1 MSGFTLNKKADSEFG
16 SAYSYFM
23 LLKPRVMSLAIFT
36 ALVGQILAS
45 QQNYNNPILTFIS
58 LFSIALGAGAAG
70 CINMWYERDIDALMQ
85 RTKNR
90 PIPKGLI
97 KAIRSTC
104 IRNYFIN
111 FIYYVANIIFKYL
124 CWFFISF
131 FNIILHL
138 YLYYLAKEKN
148 LSKYSYRRCCR
159 SIASTN
165 RLGISF

>member
-1 MSGFTLNKKADSEFG
+1 MSGFTLDKRADSEFG

-45 QQNYNNPILTFIS
+45 QQNYNNPLLTFIS

-97 KAIRSTC
+97 KPAE
-104 IRNYFIN
+104 
-111 FIYYVANIIFKYL
+111 A
-124 CWFFISF
+124 
-131 FNIILHL
+131 
-138 YLYYLAKEKN
+138 LA
-148 LSKYSYRRCCR
+148 
-159 SIASTN
+159 
-165 RLGISF
+165 LGITLSILSTMLLILSSNIFPKAKAS